1 MPQRMTTP
9 RGAAGLLAAAAAGAA
24 QAGALAWPGSGAP
37 VWWLQIL
44 SLAVLAALLHQTP
57 RPRSAAAAAW
67 VFATAWLAAT
77 FWWLFISL
85 HTYGGLAAPLAA
97 AAVLGLAVFL
107 GAYYALAGAL
117 YRALAPEGWLGGAVL
132 FAGVWLLAELA
143 RNTLWTGFPWGAG
156 GYAHVDGPL
165 AALAPIVGVYGVG
178 AVAAFL
184 AMGMA
189 RLRRADARS
198 MRTWWVVALLVLGL
212 SGARLALERGH
223 QEADAGEKRAP
234 LTLALLQG
242 NIPQDEKFEPGTGV
256 ATALHW
262 YAEQLAQANAAL
274 VVAPETA
281 LPLLPSQLPPGYLAA
296 IAKRYS
302 SGAQAALLGIPL
314 GDLQA
319 GYSNSVLGFSPGAQ
333 TPYRY
338 DKHHLV
344 PFGEFVPPLFR
355 WFTELLN
362 IPLGDFARGP
372 LGQQS
377 FAWQGERIAPNIC
390 YEDLFGDE
398 IAAHFERP
406 ETAPTVLLNFSNIG
420 WFGTG
425 VAIDQHL
432 QISRMRALE
441 FQRPMVR
448 ATNTGAT
455 AVIDHRGVVTH
466 SLPRATRAV
475 LHAQVRGRSGDVT
488 PFAWWAARWR
498 LLPLWAAGALCALG
512 ALFARRARATA
523 DKASLQSGLDLGT

>member
-1 MPQRMTTP
+1 MPGRMTP
-9 RGAAGLLAAAAAGAA
+9 ARGAPIGPLAAAAAGAA
-24 QAGALAWPGSGAP
+24 QACALAWPGSGAP

-44 SLAVLAALLHQTP
+44 SLAVLAALLHKAS
-57 RPRSAAAAAW
+57 RPRSAALTAW
-67 VFATAWLAAT
+67 VFATAWLTGT
-77 FWWLFISL
+77 FWWLFTSL
-85 HTYGGLAAPLAA
+85 HTYGGLAAPLAVS
-97 AAVLGLAVFL
+97 AVLGLAVFL

-117 YRALAPEGWLGGAVL
+117 YRALAPEGRLGGAAF

-165 AALAPIVGVYGVG
+165 APLAPVVGVYGIG
-178 AVAAFL
+178 AVAAFI
-184 AMGMA
+184 AMGLG
-189 RLRRADARS
+189 RLRWADARR
-198 MRTWWVVALLVLGL
+198 MRTWLGWALLVLGL
-212 SGARLALERGH
+212 AGARLALERA
-223 QEADAGEKRAP
+223 QQRADAAAKRPP

-242 NIPQDEKFEPGTGV
+242 NIPQDEKFQPGTGV
-256 ATALHW
+256 PTALRW
-262 YAEQLAQANAAL
+262 YAERLAQADAAL

-281 LPLLPSQLPPGYLAA
+281 LPLLPQQLPPGYLEA
-296 IAKRYS
+296 IERRYGG
-302 SGAQAALLGIPL
+302 GAQAALVGVPL
-314 GDLQA
+314 GDLQS
-319 GYSNSVLGFSPGAQ
+319 GYTNSVLGFAPGADA
-333 TPYRY
+333 PYRY

-355 WFTELLN
+355 WFTEMLD

-377 FAWQGERIAPNIC
+377 FVWQGERIAPNIC

-398 IAAHFERP
+398 IAAHFLRP
-406 ETAPTVLLNFSNIG
+406 ETAPTVLLNLSNIG

-425 VAIDQHL
+425 LAIDQHL

-475 LHAQVRGRSGDVT
+475 LHAEVRGHSGAAT

-498 LLPLWAAGALCALG
+498 LLPLWAVGALCVLG
-512 ALFARRARATA
+512 AMLARRARA
-523 DKASLQSGLDLGT
+523 